1 MHFAYRRA
9 SNAMIITI
17 LTLAI
22 AFISLFTYAQLSLK
36 DRLVVNFVQHAEI
49 KASLVEQATKLWLK
63 AGHRS
68 EADFDLMELRDSISL
83 NDHRI
88 FDQTGSLRFQQQ
100 GDLPPQPGEQSI
112 VAKVIKQG
120 HQIEDFDSK
129 RKRFIRYSPIRNEDS
144 CLRCHGNAGDVLG
157 VLKAEFDIQDEFA
170 LLDWISKLIWGLAGI
185 MLLTIGGLIVSTV
198 IIKEKRKFSSQ
209 LHDAKESLQ
218 MILDYS
224 KAIIITTDMEGRIM
238 EFNREAELLS
248 GYEKNE
254 VVGRHLIFMCANAK
268 ERVEAVRAIHNAQ
281 LKSDHSWEVRNK
293 QIEIRSRM
301 GNEIF
306 ITATYSP
313 LLSDS
318 GAVGIVFVCKD
329 ITEQL
334 GLQKKLIQSEKLA
347 GIGTLASGVAHEI
360 NNPLAGILGMAEA
373 ARDEQDPV
381 LRNTYLDDVIT
392 YVLNAS
398 SIVKELTAYSRK
410 ASKHDRIKID
420 ISAIIHDSLRMA
432 AHSAPL
438 SRIKV
443 HRQLEPDCYINGNAG
458 ELQQVF
464 VNLIVN
470 AIHAMDG
477 GGDLTLKCWQ
487 GKDKVFAKVIDTGI
501 GIPEQNLNRIH
512 DPFFT
517 SKPVGKGTGL
527 GLYVVYN
534 IVTKY
539 DGTFDCEST
548 VGQGT
553 GMTLVFNS
561 VNKLNVI
568 EGEV

>member
-1 MHFAYRRA
+1 MHAGYRRT
-9 SNAMIITI
+9 SNAIVIM
-17 LTLAI
+17 LLVASI
-22 AFISLFTYAQLSLK
+22 AFISLFTYAQLALK
-36 DRLVVNFVQHAEI
+36 SRLTVNFVQHAEI
-49 KASLVEQATKLWLK
+49 KAGLVEQATNLWLK
-63 AGHRS
+63 AGHTRGV
-68 EADFDLMELRDSISL
+68 DFDLMELRDSISL
-83 NDHRI
+83 SGHRI
-88 FDQTGSLRFQQQ
+88 FDKTGSLVFRQQ
-100 GDLPPQPGEQSI
+100 GDILAQPEEQSI
-112 VAKVIKQG
+112 VSKVIQQG
-120 HQIEDFDSK
+120 NHVEIFDGK
-129 RKRFIRYSPIRNEDS
+129 RKRFTRYSPIRNEGS
-144 CLRCHGNAGDVLG
+144 CLRCHDGDVVG
-157 VLKAEFDIQDEFA
+157 VLKAEFQVQDEFA
-170 LLDWISKLIWGLAGI
+170 LLAWISKLIWGLAGI
-185 MLLTIGGLIVSTV
+185 MVLTIGGLIVSIV
-198 IIKEKRKFSSQ
+198 IIKEKRRVSSQ
-209 LHDAKESLQ
+209 LHEAKESLQ

-224 KAIIITTDMEGRIM
+224 KAIIITTDMGGRIS

-248 GYEKNE
+248 GYKKSE
-254 VVGRHLIFMCANAK
+254 VIGRYLLFLCPNAK
-268 ERVEAVRAIHNAQ
+268 QRFEAVSAIRSAQ
-281 LKSDHSWEVRNK
+281 LKSGSEWEVRNK

-301 GNEIF
+301 GSEIF

-318 GAVGIVFVCKD
+318 GAVGVVIVCKD

-373 ARDEQDPV
+373 AIDEQDPV
-381 LRNTYLDDVIT
+381 LCKTYLNDIIT

-410 ASKHDRIKID
+410 ASKRETKKID
-420 ISAIIHDSLRMA
+420 IGAIINDSLRMA

-438 SRIKV
+438 TRIHV
-443 HRQLEPDCYINGNAG
+443 HFQLEPCCYINGNAG

-477 GGDLTLKCWQ
+477 GDLTLKCWQ
-487 GKDKVFAKVIDTGI
+487 QEQKVCAQVIDTGI
-501 GIPEQNLNRIH
+501 GIPQQNLNQIH

-527 GLYVVYN
+527 GLYVVYT

-539 DGTFDCEST
+539 GGTFDCDST
-548 VGQGT
+548 EGQGT
-553 GMTLVFNS
+553 CMTLVFNS
-561 VNKLNVI
+561 ANKLSVI
-568 EGEV
+568 EGGV